1 MKHHGRL
8 RPTWVLIGLLPLAC
22 GSTRPSTDAAPAEYY
37 DPRTVHYRDEVFDP
51 LVRAVQCYKAGFEL
65 AAPLIELGTDEAVEL
80 RFDDLRTTTLDLS
93 YTIEHCNADWT
104 PSDLAK
110 GQYIEGAFQDM
121 VRTPRMSFNTLQP
134 FFHYSVQVPNPM
146 MRPTRSGNY
155 ILKVFHSDD
164 EADVVLTRRF
174 LVMEKAV
181 AIDARVMASRDVRV
195 RDIAQ
200 QVDLTVRTNDLTVI
214 DPFGDIKVAVLQNM
228 NWTDVRTGLKPRFI
242 RNNELI
248 YDHPPEAQFMGGN
261 EFRNFEIKDL
271 RFPSLRVA
279 AIRTGPELM
288 EAVLADDPARHIR
301 VYLEQP
307 DINGRFLVRND
318 DVDGDPT
325 GADHVN
331 VVFSLP
337 MEAPLEGGDVYVV
350 GGFCDFECRKEY
362 RMQYVPERK
371 RYMLVAPLKQGF
383 YDYLFAWLPQG
394 AALPDL
400 TRLEGSHF
408 ETENDYLVLVYLRDH
423 QQRCDRLVGARFVNS
438 RRG

>member
-1 MKHHGRL
+1 MKRYGRV
-8 RPTWVLIGLLPLAC
+8 RAAQVLLVLLPLAC
-22 GSTRPSTDAAPAEYY
+22 GSARPYAEASPPEYY
-37 DPRTVHYRDEVFDP
+37 NPRTVQYKDEVFDP
-51 LVRAVQCYKAGFEL
+51 LIRSVQCFKTGFEL
-65 AAPLIELGTDEAVEL
+65 AAPLIELGTDASVEL

-110 GQYIEGAFQDM
+110 GQYLEGAFMDM
-121 VRTPRMSFNTLQP
+121 MPAPRMSFKTLQP
-134 FFHYSVQVPNPM
+134 FFHYSVQVPNAM

-155 ILKVFHSDD
+155 ILKVFHSGD
-164 EADVVLTRRF
+164 EAEVLLTRRF
-174 LVMEKAV
+174 LVVEKVV
-181 AIDARVMASRDVRV
+181 AIDARVMASRDVQV
-195 RDIAQ
+195 RDMAQ

-214 DPFGDIKVAVLQNM
+214 DPFGDIKVAVLQNL
-228 NWTDVRTGLKPRFI
+228 NWNDVRTGLAPRFI
-242 RNNELI
+242 RNDELI
-248 YDHPPEAQFMGGN
+248 YDHPSQASFMGGN
-261 EFRNFEIKDL
+261 EFRNFELKDL

-307 DINGRFLVRND
+307 DINGRFLLRND

-325 GADHVN
+325 GADYVN

-350 GGFCDFECRKEY
+350 GGFCDFECRKAY

-383 YDYLFAWLPQG
+383 YDYLFAWLPHG
-394 AALPDL
+394 AQLPDL

>member
-1 MKHHGRL
+1 MDRL
-8 RPTWVLIGLLPLAC
+8 RRVHAAQALLLLLPIAC
-22 GSTRPSTDAAPAEYY
+22 GSAQPAMDAQSPEYY
-37 DPRTVHYRDEVFDP
+37 APRTVQYRDEVFDP
-51 LVRAVQCYKAGFEL
+51 LIRSVQCFKAGFEL
-65 AAPLIELGTDEAVEL
+65 AAPVIELGSDEAVEL

-110 GQYIEGAFQDM
+110 GQYIDGAFIDL

-134 FFHYSVQVPNPM
+134 FFHYALQVPGPM

-155 ILKVFHSDD
+155 ILKVFQSGD
-164 EADVVLTRRF
+164 ETAVLVTRRF
-174 LVMEKAV
+174 LVVEKIIG
-181 AIDARVMASRDVRV
+181 IDARVMASRDVQV

-200 QVDLTVRTNDLTVI
+200 QVDITVRTNDLTVI
-214 DPFGDIKVAVLQNM
+214 DPFGDIKVAVLQNL
-228 NWTDVRTGLKPRFI
+228 NWHDVRTGLKPRFI

-261 EFRNFEIKDL
+261 EFRNFELKNL

-279 AIRTGPELM
+279 SICTGQDLM

-307 DINGRFLVRND
+307 DINGRYLVRND

-325 GADHVN
+325 GADYVN

-337 MEAPLEGGDVYVV
+337 VDAPIPGGDVYVV
-350 GGFCDFECRKEY
+350 GGFCDFDCRKEY
-362 RMQYVPERK
+362 RMQYVPDRK

-383 YDYLFAWLPQG
+383 YDYQFAWLAHG
-394 AALPDL
+394 AQLPDL

-408 ETENDYLVLVYLRDH
+408 QTENDYLVLVYLRDH